1 MAAVEFSQLKADFK
15 AIVFDPI
22 DKDGSGTLDAK
33 EVGAKLLA
41 ISEKIG
47 DTSLLATVEQ
57 DPAGFEEMCKALI
70 ADIDANGDGA
80 ISFDEVLAAFIKVS
94 PFADEAAMAADW
106 ATTGPDTKEK
116 YDECMEELKSIV
128 A

>member
-1 MAAVEFSQLKADFK
+1 MAAPQFSQFKADFK

-22 DKDGSGTLDAK
+22 DKDGNGTLDVK

-47 DTSLLATVEQ
+47 DTSLLELVQ
-57 DPAGFEEMCKALI
+57 VDPAGFETFCKALI
-70 ADIDANGDGA
+70 TEMDANGDGA
-80 ISFDEVLAAFIKVS
+80 ISFDEVFAAFVKQSPFPDEASLAAD
-94 PFADEAAMAADW
+94 FANKLNTKEEYDKAMA
-106 ATTGPDTKEK
+106 
-116 YDECMEELKSIV
+116 ELKSIF

>member
-1 MAAVEFSQLKADFK
+1 MAAPQFSQFKADFK

-22 DKDGSGTLDAK
+22 DKDGNGTLDVK

-47 DTSLLATVEQ
+47 DTSLLEVVQ
-57 DPAGFEEMCKALI
+57 VDPAGFETFCKALI
-70 ADIDANGDGA
+70 TEMDANGDGA
-80 ISFDEVLAAFIKVS
+80 ISFDEVFAAFVNFPDEASLAAD
-94 PFADEAAMAADW
+94 FANKLNTKEEYDKAMA
-106 ATTGPDTKEK
+106 
-116 YDECMEELKSIV
+116 ELKSIF